1 MARGAWRARVLAA
14 FAAGTFLTFPVTETA
29 DAQTRRTAAQADR
42 DRRAEEARA
51 QRLRTQAAAARR
63 EITQLDAR
71 LVASGERRAEAE
83 AAATEAE
90 GRLSALQAQM
100 QTLTTEQRRARDSL
114 ESALIAAAFAQRRVE
129 PNAVRAGI
137 FARASAGEF
146 SAAERRS
153 RSAIENTRRLE
164 AAVTEERQVL
174 ADAQAAIDAE
184 RAELVTLAARRRSA
198 QAQLV
203 NDATAAERRARTLAR
218 EAQSLRDLAQR
229 AAARP
234 RNPQAGAT
242 GVVPAAWVAPAQG
255 AIARSYGER
264 EGQGPSS
271 QGVLVRTRSAA
282 QVVSPAAGEVA
293 YAGVFRSYGQVLIL
307 NLDGG
312 YVVVLTGLESISVQV
327 GATVRAGQPV
337 GEMSGSDTPAPELYV
352 EVRREGRTIDPG
364 RWLAARGLAADRNI
378 RAG

>member
-1 MARGAWRARVLAA
+1 MVRGAWRARVLAA
-14 FAAGTFLTFPVTETA
+14 FAVGTLLTFPATETA

-51 QRLRTQAAAARR
+51 ERLRTQAAAARR
-63 EITQLDAR
+63 EIRALDAR
-71 LVASGERRAEAE
+71 LVASGERRADAE

-90 GRLSALQAQM
+90 TRLTALQFQL
-100 QTLTTEQRRARDSL
+100 QTLTAEQRRARDSL
-114 ESALIAAAFAQRRVE
+114 ESALIAAAFAERRVDQR
-129 PNAVRAGI
+129 AVRAGV
-137 FARASAGEF
+137 FARASADEF
-146 SAAERRS
+146 SAVERRS
-153 RSAIENTRRLE
+153 RNALAEARRVEL
-164 AAVTEERQVL
+164 AVMEERQVL

-184 RAELVTLAARRRSA
+184 RAELVTLAARRRAA
-198 QAQLV
+198 QAQLA
-203 NDATAAERRARTLAR
+203 NEAAAAERRARTLAA
-218 EAQSLRDLAQR
+218 EARSLRDLAQR

-234 RNPQAGAT
+234 RNPQTGAA
-242 GVVPAAWVAPAQG
+242 GVVPAAWLAPAQG
-255 AIARSYGER
+255 AITRAYGER
-264 EGQGPSS
+264 EGQGPSA

-312 YVVVLTGLESISVQV
+312 YVLVLTGLESISVQV

-352 EVRREGRTIDPG
+352 EVRREGRPIDPG
-364 RWLAARGLAADRNI
+364 RWLAARGLAADRTV